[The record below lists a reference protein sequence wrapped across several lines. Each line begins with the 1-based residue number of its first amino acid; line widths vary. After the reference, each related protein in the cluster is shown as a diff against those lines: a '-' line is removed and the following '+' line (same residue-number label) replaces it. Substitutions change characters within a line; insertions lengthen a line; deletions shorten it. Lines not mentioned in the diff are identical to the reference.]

1 MDVLINRQ
9 MLVIREFIEVVT
21 HSCSFDLFSTI
32 SWNWNKKKKKKE
44 NKRLNAI
51 VHLYCSQGLCTSLT
65 QRANKQLLG
74 TNIHT
79 HKFWPQIEIE
89 NYTNFTI
96 RLRALVRYERCQ
108 NTCYF
113 LLLLSLSGT
122 CRYDNWADS
131 VRFADYRKKDQC
143 TWAPLHAPLSQEI
156 SRTSDNRI
164 AQTQRYIRLDP
175 VVICCPCPR
184 HLQRKTL
191 HQAIVLLV
199 ERHENPMLLEY
210 GARGCCGRGREY
222 RVSSDGERFVPK
234 REISM
239 LFYYVR

>member
-1 MDVLINRQ
+1 M
-9 MLVIREFIEVVT
+9 
-21 HSCSFDLFSTI
+21 
-32 SWNWNKKKKKKE
+32 
-44 NKRLNAI
+44 
-51 VHLYCSQGLCTSLT
+51 
-65 QRANKQLLG
+65 
-74 TNIHT
+74 
-79 HKFWPQIEIE
+79 
-89 NYTNFTI
+89 
-96 RLRALVRYERCQ
+96 RALVRYERCQ

-164 AQTQRYIRLDP
+164 AQTQRDIRLDP

-199 ERHENPMLLEY
+199 ESHENPMLLEY

-234 REISM
+234 YRCCSTMFGNFCRGKSAGLFFYDILLIYGNIIVRWLIEIWMRRSFRYLTM
-239 LFYYVR
+239 NIDRNRFDKKFCNLHWFSPFRVFRLTK